1 MNEEYYYQPQQQQQ
15 MPRYY
20 GDQATAPISEAKPD
34 FTKWLFS
41 FREQVITPLK
51 HIWKGE
57 DLVNGV
63 WQPASNPMMND
74 KGIRWCIS
82 LIESYLNIAVVVTN
96 LNKDEINFRMREAVN
111 VIWSGVCEQYI
122 AFELDKVNISR
133 ICEEIESK
141 IYFILKGPEYNVYR
155 IFFTKTYQVSE
166 VKQTALSDNRTSGG
180 FWKPSSLFGDQNN
193 NSLM

>member
-1 MNEEYYYQPQQQQQ
+1 MNMNEEQYYAQQQQQ
-15 MPRYY
+15 ARGYAEP
-20 GDQATAPISEAKPD
+20 QTAPISEAKPD

-41 FREQVITPLK
+41 FREQVITPLR

-57 DLVNGV
+57 ELISGV

-82 LIESYLNIAVVVTN
+82 LIESYLNISVVVTN

-111 VIWSGVCEQYI
+111 VIWNGVCEQYA
-122 AFELDKVNISR
+122 AFDLDRVNIPR

-141 IYFILKGPEYNVYR
+141 IYFILKGAENNGYR

-166 VKQTALSDNRTSGG
+166 VKQTALSDSRTSGG
-180 FWKPSSLFGDQNN
+180 FWKPSSLFGEQN